1 MADKYKF
8 LFSLLPHFFILFFN
22 KRFPQHFKSFFWGSF
37 YHSYKLHDT
46 INTCSRFNSNTF
58 YPKQIA
64 LEFITIP
71 RKLFLP
77 SVTEAASSS
86 NTKII
91 I

>member
-37 YHSYKLHDT
+37 IILTSFMILLIHALDLT
-46 INTCSRFNSNTF
+46 QILF

-77 SVTEAASSS
+77 SVTDTASFPP
-86 NTKII
+86 TLK
-91 I
+91 